1 MEKIKRCI
9 CPRCQD
15 QPGRRGKVVLEEL
28 GLMGKEGSPWHQAQQ
43 LSLGRQHDTPL
54 RGLVAVRWHR
64 RRGWIWDPSDG
75 IGFQQQSHAAGGKQ
89 CFVPLSVLKSP
100 HLLLKQRSR
109 FQLMILH
116 TLGLG
121 EICAWERQQEAVAEG
136 AVGRRFLFSLL
147 NHGKVNS

>member
-1 MEKIKRCI
+1 
-9 CPRCQD
+9 
-15 QPGRRGKVVLEEL
+15 
-28 GLMGKEGSPWHQAQQ
+28 MGKEGSPWHRAQQ
-43 LSLGRQHDTPL
+43 LSLGGQRDTPL

-75 IGFQQQSHAAGGKQ
+75 IGFQWQSHTAGGKQ

-100 HLLLKQRSR
+100 HLLLKQRNR

-121 EICAWERQQEAVAEG
+121 EICAWERQQEAVAQRVQWDEG
-136 AVGRRFLFSLL
+136 LFSLL

>member
-1 MEKIKRCI
+1 M
-9 CPRCQD
+9 
-15 QPGRRGKVVLEEL
+15 
-28 GLMGKEGSPWHQAQQ
+28 MGKEGSPWHRAQQ
-43 LSLGRQHDTPL
+43 LSLGRQRDTPL

-75 IGFQQQSHAAGGKQ
+75 IGFQWQSHTAGGKQ

-100 HLLLKQRSR
+100 HLLLKQRNR

-121 EICAWERQQEAVAEG
+121 EICAWERQQEAMAQRVQWDEG
-136 AVGRRFLFSLL
+136 LFSLL